1 MEAVIKTY
9 SGAMI
14 NVTDP
19 NPRNI
24 RIEDIAHALSC
35 INLYNGHYPVPVSV
49 AAHSLKVLEVLKRRK
64 DFTAEMGLHG
74 LLNRSSEAYLT
85 NLPKPIKNEMKAYW
99 GYEQVMMDVIFG
111 KYGIEEHKY
120 AVQVEEAETQVDE
133 FEQTAWTHE
142 KEHPLGER
150 KDWKIVK
157 INFLK
162 AYTELNNLRNYE
174 K

>member
-9 SGAMI
+9 SGAMV
-14 NVTDP
+14 NVTAP
-19 NPRNI
+19 NPRHI

-49 AAHSLKVLEVLKRRK
+49 AAHSLKVLEVLRRRN
-64 DFTAEMGLHG
+64 DFTATMGLHG
-74 LLNRSSEAYLT
+74 LLNKASEAYLC
-85 NLPKPIKNEMKAYW
+85 NIPKPIKSDFKAYW
-99 GYEQVMMDVIFG
+99 GYEQEMMDAIFG
-111 KYGIEEHKY
+111 KYGIVESTY
-120 AVQVEEAETQVDE
+120 ALEVDKAETEVDG
-133 FEQTAWTHE
+133 FEWTAWVHE

-157 INFLK
+157 ANFLK
-162 AYTELNNLRNYE
+162 EFTVLNNQRNYE